1 MFEKWKAKKKLKQ
14 EQALYVGLK
23 PHAAARYL
31 FKDRRTEGV
40 TVKELRE
47 ILEIHHG
54 KASSI
59 LSNDHK
65 AGKLARLTEKRN
77 GCRVYVLPEFVD
89 GRETE
94 KYGSQK

>member
-1 MFEKWKAKKKLKQ
+1 MFKKWKEKKKLKQ

-23 PHAAARYL
+23 PHAAARQL
-31 FKDRRTEGV
+31 FKDRRTEGA

-47 ILEIHHG
+47 VLAIHHG

-77 GCRVYVLPEFVD
+77 GCKVYVLPQYVD
-89 GRETE
+89 GRKTE
-94 KYGSQK
+94 KHRSQK